1 MVCGWCVLKC
11 QNMSKNKLI
20 HTCIY
25 DIQKIH
31 KEEYVD
37 GNMVWVP
44 LCTDGLRQTL
54 FVDIHSGKR
63 FFRGEQIDTLSL
75 EETYDTLFNYIMIL
89 LDEKY
94 TFCITEYK
102 SFRHNLMRNDGFI
115 KNDQNVHRDFKIL

>member
-1 MVCGWCVLKC
+1 
-11 QNMSKNKLI
+11 MSKNKSI
-20 HTCIY
+20 HSCIY
-25 DIQKIH
+25 DIQIIH

-37 GNMVWVP
+37 ENMVWVL
-44 LCTDGLRQTL
+44 LCTNGLRQTL

-115 KNDQNVHRDFKIL
+115 KNNLCSETRTGY